1 MKFETLDGRF
11 FSLLVEEYEFPDEE
25 LSPTEDNPA
34 EDFETDRFLI
44 VSHSFRNSDGE
55 WRARGPTMTNV
66 ELQRFS
72 DWLEAIRDGNVS
84 TNGVYFTERDLE
96 FTVDNARANLNVHVS
111 YDFLPPWVDSPDSVT
126 ITFPIAC
133 IDFNGVLGSL
143 RDQLIRFPGRP
154 PITNAG

>member
-55 WRARGPTMTNV
+55 WRI
-66 ELQRFS
+66 ELNQR
-72 DWLEAIRDGNVS
+72 LM
-84 TNGVYFTERDLE
+84 
-96 FTVDNARANLNVHVS
+96 
-111 YDFLPPWVDSPDSVT
+111 
-126 ITFPIAC
+126 
-133 IDFNGVLGSL
+133 
-143 RDQLIRFPGRP
+143 
-154 PITNAG
+154 AGKMNEDEKKIG

>member
-1 MKFETLDGRF
+1 MTFETFDGRF

-25 LSPTEDNPA
+25 LGPTEDNPA

-96 FTVDNARANLNVHVS
+96 FTVDNARAKLNVHVS
-111 YDFLPPWVDSPDSVT
+111 YDFLLGLIPQIRLRLPFRLHVSISPPYLDLCE
-126 ITFPIAC
+126 I
-133 IDFNGVLGSL
+133 N
-143 RDQLIRFPGRP
+143 
-154 PITNAG
+154 